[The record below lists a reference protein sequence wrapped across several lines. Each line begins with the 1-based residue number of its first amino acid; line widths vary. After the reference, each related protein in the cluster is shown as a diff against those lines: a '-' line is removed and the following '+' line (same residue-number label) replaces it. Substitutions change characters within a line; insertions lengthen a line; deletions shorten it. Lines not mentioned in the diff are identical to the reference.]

1 MTIAQ
6 VAQRTGLTAHTLRY
20 YERTGL
26 MLEPPPRGGNGHR
39 RYTERDAEWIA
50 LLTRL
55 RASGMPIAAM
65 RRYAELVRGGRDTYV
80 ARKEMLEA
88 HRADV
93 IAKIEQLRSDLEIV
107 DHKIDLY
114 AAKSGEKNEAAHT
127 RPGPP
132 HLGVRPWLHGD
143 ERLLR
148 PG

>member
-20 YERTGL
+20 YERAGL
-26 MLEPPPRGGNGHR
+26 MLEPPPRGDNGHR
-39 RYTERDAEWIA
+39 RYTERDTEWIR

-65 RRYAELVRGGRDTYV
+65 RRYAELVRRGQDTYA
-80 ARKEMLEA
+80 ARKELLEA

-93 IAKIEQLRSDLEIV
+93 IAKIEQLKDDLEIV

-114 AAKSGEKNEAAHT
+114 RRRIKGE
-127 RPGPP
+127 
-132 HLGVRPWLHGD
+132 L
-143 ERLLR
+143 
-148 PG
+148 